1 MNQSKTLNYGM
12 GLFETM
18 RLQSGILKDLD
29 QHMERLYSSL
39 ESLSLS
45 FDLTKEALVSALYDY
60 VKSHDLETSAIK
72 VLVGD
77 FESDYIISH
86 RPVSYKSDAY
96 VKGFRLFNSDIKRH
110 SSNPLLQYKTSNYWL
125 NILVRSGI
133 GPSDEMLFFNEDGAI
148 TEGTVT
154 NIFALLEDKI
164 VTPPVSSGLLPGIM
178 RRKVLDYCE
187 ALRIPYEEAF
197 IFPEDLLSAKSIF
210 ITNSLMGIM
219 PVTEYLGL
227 KKGID
232 SSVMTLMEVFNEA

>member
-1 MNQSKTLNYGM
+1 
-12 GLFETM
+12 
-18 RLQSGILKDLD
+18 
-29 QHMERLYSSL
+29 
-39 ESLSLS
+39 
-45 FDLTKEALVSALYDY
+45 
-60 VKSHDLETSAIK
+60 
-72 VLVGD
+72 
-77 FESDYIISH
+77 
-86 RPVSYKSDAY
+86 
-96 VKGFRLFNSDIKRH
+96 
-110 SSNPLLQYKTSNYWL
+110 
-125 NILVRSGI
+125 
-133 GPSDEMLFFNEDGAI
+133 MLFFNEDGAI